1 MDLRTKFEGLA
12 TSLKAQL
19 FERGEVVDGMMNA
32 AIAGEHVLLVG
43 VPGTAKSALVT
54 AFTQAVT
61 GASYFEWLLG
71 RFTVPEEL
79 FGPLSLKALEEEK
92 YRRVTEGKLPQA
104 HVAFLDEVFKGNSAI
119 LNTLLPIMNERKFY
133 NNGAPQKLQLR
144 MLVGASNELPEG
156 AELAAMYDRFL
167 VRFSVDYIKGAQN
180 WVSMIMSSGVT
191 TPSISLE
198 EWDAARDEAAKISM
212 DRNLVEEL
220 HKLRDLLST
229 QNVTVSDRRWK
240 QCVKLL
246 KAEAWRMGDTEVSEE
261 HFKALTPALW
271 NEVTQVQ
278 AVREAC
284 EQAAGA
290 TSQEA
295 ARIVKQMKEVIGR
308 IPAPNPGEKV
318 SAETQKMMVSANHD
332 GSRGLARLKELVVNA
347 KTPRSKRVAESAVKE
362 LEEAMRPMRQT
373 MRAVLEL

>member
-1 MDLRTKFEGLA
+1 
-12 TSLKAQL
+12 
-19 FERGEVVDGMMNA
+19 
-32 AIAGEHVLLVG
+32 
-43 VPGTAKSALVT
+43 
-54 AFTQAVT
+54 
-61 GASYFEWLLG
+61 
-71 RFTVPEEL
+71 
-79 FGPLSLKALEEEK
+79 
-92 YRRVTEGKLPQA
+92 
-104 HVAFLDEVFKGNSAI
+104 
-119 LNTLLPIMNERKFY
+119 
-133 NNGAPQKLQLR
+133 
-144 MLVGASNELPEG
+144 
-156 AELAAMYDRFL
+156 
-167 VRFSVDYIKGAQN
+167 
-180 WVSMIMSSGVT
+180 
-191 TPSISLE
+191 
-198 EWDAARDEAAKISM
+198 
-212 DRNLVEEL
+212 
-220 HKLRDLLST
+220 
-229 QNVTVSDRRWK
+229 
-240 QCVKLL
+240 
-246 KAEAWRMGDTEVSEE
+246 MGDTEVSEE